1 MFYFTRRLT
10 AQNYGI
16 NSISPHGKRGPWRS
30 NAALLSVMGLLVVGY
45 YLGKERLY
53 QRGLEQE
60 NLMAEDSKERRAV
73 TRQMSE
79 KEESK
84 R

>member
-1 MFYFTRRLT
+1 
-10 AQNYGI
+10 
-16 NSISPHGKRGPWRS
+16 
-30 NAALLSVMGLLVVGY
+30 MGLLVVGY

-53 QRGLEQE
+53 QRGLEQK